1 MKLLVLLFCLVIFFF
16 EENFGVKIHTNDSAI
31 FDINK
36 VLKSRLAVLYR
47 KGNKLNN
54 YFFSYIEKNGKK
66 NKCYKYIQ
74 DALYDPNT
82 QIMKREIFK
91 CFNTSK
97 DILSKTFHDVI
108 NKLFLYIKNVFIK
121 KYFIFFLLYLI
132 NINCDSLVSQ
142 MNDPYVLNNYNL
154 SENASPAMYNL
165 KYEELEIPIGAK
177 IKGWLIKSNKKSNK
191 LFLLLHGYNSNRQ
204 ACLFFLNI
212 LKKLNVHNDTNIFI
226 PDMKNFNEKGVEDI
240 YNILIYFKDKMALN
254 EVNVYTQSST
264 NLLVLLLSKHYKNKI
279 VSKSKQKF
287 INNIIPYSSDKKSG
301 QQDVIYIDKYIFDS
315 PILNLHRTINIH
327 FNLNDIQKKIN
338 EEKMKANGDMNNLYD
353 RKTVLSYF
361 ISFFMWLL
369 NNQLKG
375 HLYDFDFNKLINE
388 NNINPANIYI
398 LHSLNDNISL
408 LNILSQE
415 VKENRLLPLKN
426 IYIFKNGR
434 HANIYEH
441 SKKEYD
447 LIVKRIIK
455 GFNILDFLYYI
466 PMRSRMS
473 SLSF

>member
-1 MKLLVLLFCLVIFFF
+1 MKLSLIIFCVVILFFK
-16 EENFGVKIHTNDSAI
+16 ENLGVKIYTNDSAI

-36 VLKSRLAVLYR
+36 VLKRKLSVIYR

-74 DALYDPNT
+74 EALYDSNT
-82 QIMKREIFK
+82 QIMKNEIFK
-91 CFNTSK
+91 CLNTSK
-97 DILSKTFHDVI
+97 DILHKTFHDVI
-108 NKLFLYIKNVFIK
+108 NKLFLYIKNVFLK

-132 NINCDSLVSQ
+132 NINCDNLVSQ
-142 MNDPYVLNNYNL
+142 INDPYVLNNYNL
-154 SENASPAMYNL
+154 RENASPSMYNL
-165 KYEELEIPIGAK
+165 KYEDVEIPNSNS
-177 IKGWLIKSNKKSNK
+177 IKGWLIKANKKSNK

-212 LKKLNVHNDTNIFI
+212 LKKLNVHQDTNIFI
-226 PDMKNFNEKGVEDI
+226 PDMKNFNEKGVDDI
-240 YNILIYFKDKMALN
+240 YNILKYFKEKMGLN
-254 EVNVYTQSST
+254 DVNVYTQSST
-264 NLLVLLLSKHYKNKI
+264 NLLVLLLSKHYKNKV

-287 INNIIPYSSDKKSG
+287 INNIIPYNSEKKNE
-301 QQDVIYIDKYIFDS
+301 DDDIIYIDKYIFDS

-338 EEKMKANGDMNNLYD
+338 EEKMNSNYNVNNIYD

-388 NNINPANIYI
+388 NNINPSNIYI
-398 LHSLNDNISL
+398 LHAFNDNISL

-415 VKENRLLPLKN
+415 VKENRLLSLKN
-426 IYIFKNGR
+426 IYIFKNGK
-434 HANIYEH
+434 HANIYE
-441 SKKEYD
+441 SSQKEYN
-447 LIVKRIIK
+447 LIIKRILK
-455 GFNILDFLYYI
+455 GFNVLDFLYYI
-466 PMRSRMS
+466 PMRSKMG

>member
-1 MKLLVLLFCLVIFFF
+1 MKLLVILFCLVIFFF
-16 EENFGVKIHTNDSAI
+16 EENIGVKIYTNDSAI

-36 VLKSRLAVLYR
+36 VLKSRLSVLYR

-82 QIMKREIFK
+82 QIMKREVFK
-91 CFNTSK
+91 CLNTSR

-132 NINCDSLVSQ
+132 NINCESLVSQ
-142 MNDPYVLNNYNL
+142 INDPYVLNNYNL
-154 SENASPAMYNL
+154 SENASPALYNL
-165 KYEELEIPIGAK
+165 KYEEVEIPIGAK

-212 LKKLNVHNDTNIFI
+212 LKKLNVHHDTNIFI

-254 EVNVYTQSST
+254 DVNVYTQSST

-287 INNIIPYSSDKKSG
+287 INNIIPYSSDKKNS
-301 QQDVIYIDKYIFDS
+301 QEDVIYIDKYIFDS

-327 FNLNDIQKKIN
+327 FKLHDIQKKIN
-338 EEKMKANGDMNNLYD
+338 EEKMKANVDMNNLYD
-353 RKTVLSYF
+353 KKTVLSYF

-375 HLYDFDFNKLINE
+375 HLYDFDFNKLVNE

-434 HANIYEH
+434 HGNIYES

-455 GFNILDFLYYI
+455 GFNIFDFLYYI
-466 PMRSRMS
+466 PMRSKMS

>member
-1 MKLLVLLFCLVIFFF
+1 MKLFVILFCLVIFFF
-16 EENFGVKIHTNDSAI
+16 EENFGVKIYTNDSAI
-31 FDINK
+31 FDINR
-36 VLKSRLAVLYR
+36 VLKSKLSVLYR

-74 DALYDPNT
+74 DALYDSNT
-82 QIMKREIFK
+82 QIMKSEILK
-91 CFNTSK
+91 CLNTSK
-97 DILSKTFHDVI
+97 DILNKTFHDVI
-108 NKLFLYIKNVFIK
+108 NKLFLYIKNVFLK

-142 MNDPYVLNNYNL
+142 INDPYVLNNYNL
-154 SENASPAMYNL
+154 AENASPAMYNL
-165 KYEELEIPIGAK
+165 KYEEVEIPSAGK

-212 LKKLNVHNDTNIFI
+212 LKKLNVHHDTNIFI
-226 PDMKNFNEKGVEDI
+226 PDMKNFNEKGVDDI
-240 YNILIYFKDKMALN
+240 YNILIYFKDRMALN
-254 EVNVYTQSST
+254 DVNVYTQSST

-287 INNIIPYSSDKKSG
+287 INNIIPYNSEKKNG
-301 QQDVIYIDKYIFDS
+301 AEDVIYIDKYIFDS
-315 PILNLHRTINIH
+315 PILNLHRTINLH
-327 FNLNDIQKKIN
+327 FNLHDIQKKIN
-338 EEKMKANGDMNNLYD
+338 EEKMKANVDMNNMYD
-353 RKTVLSYF
+353 KKTVLSYF

-375 HLYDFDFNKLINE
+375 HLYEFDFNKLVNE

-398 LHSLNDNISL
+398 LHSFNDNISL

-415 VKENRLLPLKN
+415 VKENRLLPLRN

-434 HANIYEH
+434 HANIYES

-455 GFNILDFLYYI
+455 GFSIFDFLYYI
-466 PMRSRMS
+466 PMRSKMS